1 MSLWW
6 LILAY
11 IVLVLGEMVLSPIGL
26 AAVTALSIPR
36 VVSTMMGAWFLF
48 SAFGEM
54 IAGRLA
60 TYASITPAADGSI
73 SAAQA
78 LAVYA
83 PFFAQMMWIALGAGL
98 LMFLATPLLNR
109 LVSRD

>member
-1 MSLWW
+1 M
-6 LILAY
+6 ILAY
-11 IVLVLGEMVLSPIGL
+11 VVLVLGEMVLSPIGL

-60 TYASITPAADGSI
+60 TFAAITPAADGRRPT
-73 SAAQA
+73 AASV
-78 LAVYA
+78 LRRRSV
-83 PFFAQMMWIALGAGL
+83 FTGL
-98 LMFLATPLLNR
+98 S
-109 LVSRD
+109 SRR